1 MLIDKVILNNYRV
14 YQGINTVLF
23 DYDHEKNITIIS
35 GNNGYGKTSFLT
47 SLIWCLYGKLMADV
61 DEKYKREILES
72 GGYLKYCEKSLN
84 KNFLNQS
91 EDHRA
96 ADLYFSVTVE
106 LSRIFIPAIPC
117 DHIEVVRKHY
127 IKTGQETL
135 EILLDHRT
143 NELTKELGPEIFIN
157 DFILPREIAKFFFF
171 DAEKIVSL
179 AEMRSIEEK
188 RQLSRAYSEV
198 LGIKKYEDLKANLEN
213 IRFKLRKQ
221 TGINKDQTKLTELNS
236 AIVNSEKL
244 YDYYQSKITDL
255 SDELARRKLDSDRC
269 QERLI
274 REGSTITMDELKELK
289 LLKANTVEDSKMI
302 KSKVLELMDFAP
314 FAIAASKFNSI
325 YEQMQFEAEMHDQD
339 VSKIFLDTKLGKI
352 TDELGRQK
360 DELKLDKTATN
371 KILAIVRE
379 SLFANAVKPSSKS
392 LLNFN
397 TEEWNNFV
405 AINDNLKNS
414 YTKRLKDLSQN
425 LKINQSTYS
434 IISNKLRDA
443 ETKESNVVIQE
454 IRKEKIRHEKEIA
467 RLEEDLIDIK
477 AKLINLNNDRAI
489 QRKQITELTKK
500 VEVEETDRLKDEYAS
515 RLIDELSAFIT
526 SLKLQKKKSLEEK
539 ILSALH
545 KLMHKADFIHRVE
558 VIVGDNLIDIELID
572 MRGNLINK
580 EGLSKGE
587 QQLYATALLKALVEE
602 SNIRFPLFVDSPLQK
617 FDKQHAHNIV
627 TEFYPTI
634 SEQVVLFPLLEKELS
649 TEEYGWLIERVNKV
663 YLIEHLSQNSSQLR
677 EIDPQ
682 MLFNKEVIIEN
693 LAVSGHQNKI
703 RKSCRS

>member
-693 LAVSGHQNKI
+693 
-703 RKSCRS
+703 